1 MASELPNKQSAGSMR
16 DPAMV
21 RSVFRRIAPRYDLA
35 NHLLSAGF
43 DFWWRHR
50 AAGIVGK
57 WKPQRVLDVA
67 TGSGDLA
74 LAIARR
80 LPEAEV
86 IGADFCPEMLEM
98 ARQKGLANRVVAD
111 ALHLPFQ
118 DRSFDVVTVA
128 FGLRNMSSWH
138 AALAEMARVC
148 KSGGHVLVL
157 DFSLPR
163 SPLRTAYRFYLH
175 HCLPWVAS
183 VVTGQKD
190 AYQYLGDSIEKF
202 PSGAEMLRL
211 IEGSGF
217 TKADALLMTGGI
229 ASLYLAQ
236 K

>member
-1 MASELPNKQSAGSMR
+1 MR

-21 RSVFRRIAPRYDLA
+21 RSIFRRIAPRYDLA

-80 LPEAEV
+80 WPEAEV

-128 FGLRNMSSWH
+128 FGLRNMSSWS
-138 AALAEMARVC
+138 AALAEMARVL
-148 KSGGHVLVL
+148 KSGGHLLVL

-163 SPLRTAYRFYLH
+163 LPLRKSYQFYLH
-175 HCLPWVAS
+175 HCLPWLAS

-190 AYQYLGDSIEKF
+190 AYDYLGDSIEKF
-202 PSGAEMLRL
+202 PSGAEMIGL